1 MKQKTKE
8 NLKSIRSY
16 MINNYLIAV
25 LLILV
30 IEVLARHSL
39 TDGICFV
46 WDHPFL
52 TLLSAAILTA
62 FYALALLV
70 PKRNFVWLCITVVI
84 VGLAVTNSILL
95 CFRITPLAATDIA
108 LLTSVFEIM
117 GIYLTVWQI
126 ILLVLLVLV
135 VIAGLI
141 YLGIRMKKQVYHPLL
156 AVCNAVISILAVV
169 LMIHIG
175 DARGWLQTEFANL
188 PDAYADNGFVYCFTR
203 SLFDRGISKPDTYDE
218 DTVDNILE
226 DMKKQ
231 KTNEVEEK
239 PNIIFIQLE
248 SFMDLKRM
256 QGVTYSE
263 EPTPVYSSLRKTCPG
278 GFLKVPSV
286 GAGTAN
292 TEFEILT
299 GMTLDYFGAGEY
311 PYKTVLQDETCESMA
326 YNLREL
332 GYRTGV
338 LHNNTGSFYSRN
350 KVFANL
356 GFDYFVSS
364 EYMENLS
371 YNPIGWAKDKV
382 LTGQIQ
388 HILKATSEPDL
399 IYTITVQDHGKYPTE
414 LLENPHIKVSGFA
427 PEDEE
432 RQNAFT
438 YYVNQC
444 HETDAFLGSLIAT
457 LNAFEEPVVLVLY
470 GDHLPNLDITE
481 EELASGNLFQ
491 TEYVIWSNKKM
502 LEDYELSKKNEN
514 LYAYQLSAHVLKLFG
529 MNNGLLTK
537 FHQMYHNYD
546 NYKSNLKILQYDM
559 LYGKKEVYDGLSPYE
574 PTDLQMGFDPIRITD
589 VSSVGGSVYVMGKNF
604 TESSFVFIDGKKQDT
619 VFLNENTLMV
629 SDKELEGGEE
639 VYVAQLTDVSAQLS
653 STEVF
658 IYGD

>member
-16 MINNYLIAV
+16 MINNYLISV

-39 TDGICFV
+39 PDGIRFV
-46 WDHPFL
+46 WNHPFL
-52 TLLSAAILTA
+52 TLLSAAVLTA

-388 HILKATSEPDL
+388 HILKTTSEPDL

-414 LLENPHIKVSGFA
+414 LLEKPHIKVSGFA

-514 LYAYQLSAHVLKLFG
+514 LYAYQLSAHVLKLLG

-574 PTDLQMGFDPIRITD
+574 PSDLQMGFDPIRITD

>member
-16 MINNYLIAV
+16 MINNYLISV

-39 TDGICFV
+39 TDGIRFV

-52 TLLSAAILTA
+52 ILLSAAILTA

-514 LYAYQLSAHVLKLFG
+514 LYAYQLSAHVLKLLG